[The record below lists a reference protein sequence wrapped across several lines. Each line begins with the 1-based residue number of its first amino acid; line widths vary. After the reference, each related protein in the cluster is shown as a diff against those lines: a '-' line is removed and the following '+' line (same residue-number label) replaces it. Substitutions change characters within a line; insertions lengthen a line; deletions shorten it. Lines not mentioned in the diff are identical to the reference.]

1 MVVSKIATY
10 CNKQGLRWVS
20 AAIIFVVYLLKGQNI
35 RRVAYNPD
43 LELWEYTIGG
53 AFFLTKD
60 PAWFSSH
67 QYYLDVFKKYS
78 GHFYQPQA
86 GDTVIDIGAG
96 VGEEV
101 LPVSELAGPKGK
113 VHAIEANPNTFAVLK
128 YYCANNTLTNAV
140 LHNLAITEQS
150 GTIFIEDDGGY
161 GVQNAISMHKTDK
174 MFEVKAMSL
183 DDFMVSN
190 NIESVDLL
198 KVNIEGAERFVVRG
212 MDRSWHK
219 IKHVAIS
226 CHDFRHAAGESDFFR
241 TRDEVM
247 RYIQQ
252 HFVVSYQQTGDAVRD
267 NYIYGVNKN
276 LA

>member
-20 AAIIFVVYLLKGQNI
+20 AAIIFVVYRLKGQNI
-35 RRVAYNPD
+35 RRVAYNAT
-43 LELWEYTIGG
+43 LGLWEYTIGD

-60 PAWFSSH
+60 PAWFSSR

-78 GHFYQPQA
+78 GYFYQPKS

-101 LPVSELAGPKGK
+101 LPVSDLVGSKGMI
-113 VHAIEANPNTFAVLK
+113 HAIEANPNTFAVLK
-128 YYCANNTLTNAV
+128 YYCANNRLTNAV
-140 LHNLAITEQS
+140 LHNLAITEKS
-150 GTIFIEDDGGY
+150 GAIFIEDDGGY
-161 GVQNAISMHKTDK
+161 GVQNAIAMQQTGK
-174 MFEVKAMSL
+174 MIEVNAQSL
-183 DDFMVSN
+183 DDFIELN
-190 NIESVDLL
+190 KIESIDLL
-198 KVNIEGAERFVVRG
+198 KVNIEGAERFVVKG
-212 MDRSWHK
+212 MDRSVAN
-219 IKHVAIS
+219 IKHIAIS
-226 CHDFRHAAGESDFFR
+226 CHDFRHASGESDFFK

-247 RYIQQ
+247 QYIQQ

>member
-20 AAIIFVVYLLKGQNI
+20 AVIIFVAYLLKGQNI

-43 LELWEYTIGG
+43 LELWEYTIGDT
-53 AFFLTKD
+53 FFLTKD

-78 GHFYQPQA
+78 GHYYQPKA

-101 LPVSELAGPKGK
+101 LPVSDLVGSMGK
-113 VHAIEANPNTFAVLK
+113 IHAIEANPNTFAVLK
-128 YYCANNTLTNAV
+128 YYCTNNRLTNV
-140 LHNLAITEQS
+140 ELHNLAITEKS
-150 GTIFIEDDGGY
+150 GAIFIEDDGGY
-161 GVQNAISMHKTDK
+161 GVQNAISMSQTGKLI
-174 MFEVKAMSL
+174 EVNAMSL
-183 DDFMVSN
+183 DDFIELN
-190 NIESVDLL
+190 KIESVDLL
-198 KVNIEGAERFVVRG
+198 KVNIEGAERFVIKG
-212 MDRSWHK
+212 MDRSVNK
-219 IKHVAIS
+219 IKRVAMS
-226 CHDFRHAAGESDFFR
+226 CHDFRYAKGESDFFK

-247 RYIQQ
+247 QYIQQ
-252 HFVVSYQQTGDAVRD
+252 YFVVSYQQTGDAVRD